1 MPARAYVVLI
11 PLLLCACAKAPTAY
25 PPPEQRAP
33 LPEFRAYRPAYLVAM
48 ADTDAEKH
56 ILSDISGPPRGKW
69 RWTGKRPT
77 VQIAFGERL
86 SLDFVMDFVLME
98 SAMRDTGPVTVSF
111 AINDHKLDSIH
122 YTEPGVKHFE
132 KPIPEEWLVRGKEA
146 VLEAE
151 IDKMWSA
158 EQDGAKLGMMLVG
171 AGLRE
176 R

>member
-1 MPARAYVVLI
+1 ML
-11 PLLLCACAKAPTAY
+11 PLLLSACSQAPVAF

-33 LPEFRAYRPAYLVAM
+33 LPEFRAYRPSYMVSMMDA
-48 ADTDAEKH
+48 DAEKH
-56 ILSDISGPPRGKW
+56 ILSDISGPPGAKW

-77 VQIAFGERL
+77 VQVKFGDRL

-98 SAMRDTGPVTVSF
+98 DAMKDTGPVTVSF
-111 AINDHKLDSIH
+111 VVNDHKLDSVL
-122 YTEPGVKHFE
+122 YSEPGVLHFE

-151 IDKMWSA
+151 IDKMWTA
-158 EQDGAKLGMMLVG
+158 PQDGAKLGMILVA